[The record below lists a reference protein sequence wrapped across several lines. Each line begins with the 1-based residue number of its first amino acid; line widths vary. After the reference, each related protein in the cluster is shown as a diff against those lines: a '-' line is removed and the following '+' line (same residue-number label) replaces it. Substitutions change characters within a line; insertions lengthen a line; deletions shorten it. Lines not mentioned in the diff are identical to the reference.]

1 MTSPIVSRRSLLT
14 GLTASA
20 AGLLSGCDS
29 LGRDERFRKAL
40 FSAENMHKWLQRSL
54 QDRDALAHEF
64 RADQRSPFFRGNGT
78 LNPGTEDYKAL
89 WRSKFAD
96 WRLRVDGLVDRPL
109 ALSLAQLQGMPAR
122 VQTTRHDCV
131 EGWSAIGTWRGVPL
145 KAVLEAARLRTSARY
160 LVFHCLD
167 DMSGN
172 GGDGASY
179 YYESIDLVDAFH
191 PQTILAYAL
200 NDKAL
205 DVRNGAPLRLR
216 VERHLGYKHAKYLSR
231 IEAVDDL
238 SRIAGGNGGY
248 WEDVAGYEWY
258 AGI

>member
-1 MTSPIVSRRSLLT
+1 VSSPIVSRRSLLT

-29 LGRDERFRKAL
+29 LGNDERFRKAL

-54 QDRDALAHEF
+54 QDRDALAREF

-78 LNPGTEDYKAL
+78 LNPGTEIYRSL
-89 WRSKFAD
+89 WRGKFAD
-96 WRLRVDGLVDRPL
+96 WRLRVDGLVARPL
-109 ALSLAQLQGMPAR
+109 SLSLAQLHAMPQR
-122 VQTTRHDCV
+122 IQTTRHDCV

-145 KAVLEAARLRTSARY
+145 HKLLDAAQLSTRAKY

-167 DMSGN
+167 DM
-172 GGDGASY
+172 GGGTD
-179 YYESIDLVDAFH
+179 YYESIDMVDAFH
-191 PQTILAYAL
+191 PQTILAFAL
-200 NDKAL
+200 NEQPL
-205 DVRNGAPLRLR
+205 EVRNGAPLRLR
-216 VERHLGYKHAKYLSR
+216 VERHLGYKHAKYLAR

-238 SRIAGGNGGY
+238 SRIRGGRGGY